1 MITIKKDE
9 RKMIKLCPFQR
20 NRFNGLARKLSL
32 KLNTDAEVYSI
43 LEKNGLSGRG
53 YVLLHIINNYERD
66 FVENHYINEK
76 GLSIK
81 RQMEDYLYHIV
92 GDKTKDRLLKWFKE
106 SVIKADEY
114 EPLFMI
120 VSVTPIHSYL
130 QHEDGGNVYR
140 EVETLETK
148 RNARE
153 VLKAL
158 ESVKTQDHKYQIVKR
173 KDEEWYLCE

>member
-1 MITIKKDE
+1 MLTVKKDE
-9 RKMIKLCPFQR
+9 RKMIELCPFQR
-20 NRFNGLARKLSL
+20 SRFNELARRLSL

-43 LEKNGLSGRG
+43 LEKNGFSGRG
-53 YVLLHIINNYERD
+53 YVLLYLINSYERD
-66 FVENHYINEK
+66 FVENHYVSEK

-120 VSVTPIHSYL
+120 VSVTSN
-130 QHEDGGNVYR
+130 EDGDNVYR
-140 EVETLETK
+140 ELETFETK
-148 RNARE
+148 RNARA
-153 VLKAL
+153 VLRAL
-158 ESVKTQDHKYQIVKR
+158 ELANTQDHKYQIVKR